1 MGTEFSWRGPV
12 EEEADDLPSPG
23 HHHSLF
29 SSFVLFLFLFSF
41 IALKTAFILYLFI
54 VHLPYQNDNAIK
66 IEYLVI
72 FFIFA
77 FLTCARN
84 SIQIVE

>member
-1 MGTEFSWRGPV
+1 M
-12 EEEADDLPSPG
+12 
-23 HHHSLF
+23 
-29 SSFVLFLFLFSF
+29 
-41 IALKTAFILYLFI
+41 YLFI
-54 VHLPYQNDNAIK
+54 VHLPYQYDNTIK